1 MPIENMEFSADPWIF
16 WFTYRDAAQGTT
28 AGTKKIPV
36 LVEAE
41 SKWPA
46 EIEFQPIYD
55 KVYPERRVRTG
66 RMAPDLATLQAVRG
80 QVRRLKIARPVL
92 PQLGDALP
100 ALGAGPAA
108 GSRPGKW
115 NGRDVVIGF
124 VDNGCAFAHLNF
136 TIPDPS
142 RGIRRSRVTRL
153 WDQSIQEPKKWPAP
167 TGFDYG
173 SELPLDQHDM
183 LTGQRLDA
191 WEPNQPELSME
202 ETHGRF
208 GYVIR
213 ENVDGKLIETEFAH
227 GTHVMDIAAGNGDTP
242 GMAPAAELIFVQ
254 MPPYAIKESTE
265 LASANHLLDGIAYI
279 FERAGNRPAVVNIS
293 YNSYI
298 GPHDGTGLI
307 EVGLDEFLQRPNRAI
322 VISAG
327 NGGDQRCHAARTIP
341 ARDSA
346 TLHWEIKPGD
356 KTANFVEIWYSG
368 DAALSVDLVRDGGSA
383 PNEPVPPGKKRLV
396 LANGWQVGAIIHRAG
411 DQGSNRQNQVLIG
424 VDPCFASLT
433 EPVDVSGTWTIVIS
447 NAGGEAVR
455 CHAWIERDNRG
466 AAPAIEQSR
475 FVGEPDEADEASSFT
490 LGGFSTGFR
499 TIVVGA
505 TNTALLR
512 LEKYSGRGPTADGRP
527 KPDFSAAGA
536 SDADGRGVLAAAA
549 RGYYPLRSNGTSMAA
564 PFVTGLIALL
574 MQKAMAAKPPLELDS
589 EMLRELIAS
598 TARPINKVPADGGK
612 VEVGAGAGQID
623 VAAALAALDNML
635 AKHGSLQV

>member
-16 WFTYRDAAQGTT
+16 WFTYRDAAQGTART
-28 AGTKKIPV
+28 EKIHV
-36 LVEAE
+36 LVEAG
-41 SKWPA
+41 SNWPA

-55 KVYPERRVRTG
+55 TVYPERRVRTG
-66 RMAPDLATLQAVRG
+66 RMAPDLAALEAVRG
-80 QVRRLKIARPVL
+80 QVKRLKIARAVL

-100 ALGAGPAA
+100 ALGAGAA
-108 GSRPGKW
+108 TGSRPGDW
-115 NGRDVVIGF
+115 NGGGVVIGF
-124 VDNGCAFAHLNF
+124 VDNGCAFAHRNF

-153 WDQSIQEPKKWPAP
+153 WDQSMQEPKKWPAP

-173 SELPLDQHDM
+173 GELPLDQYDM
-183 LTGQRLDA
+183 LTGQRLDKLDPKKP
-191 WEPNQPELSME
+191 EPELSME
-202 ETHGRF
+202 ETYGRF
-208 GYVIR
+208 DYVIK
-213 ENVDGKLIETEFAH
+213 ENVDGQLIETEFAH
-227 GTHVMDIAAGNGDTP
+227 GTHVMDIAAGSGDTP
-242 GMAPAAELIFVQ
+242 GMAPGAELIFVQ

-327 NGGDQRCHAARTIP
+327 NGGDQRCHAARTI
-341 ARDSA
+341 AAGGSA
-346 TLHWEIKPGD
+346 TLRWEIKPGD
-356 KTANFVEIWYSG
+356 NTANFVEIWYRG
-368 DAALSVDLVRDGGSA
+368 DADLSVDLVRDGAPA
-383 PNEPVPPGKKRLV
+383 PNEPVPKGKKRLV
-396 LANGWQVGAIIHRAG
+396 LANGRPVGAIIHRAD
-411 DQGSNRQNQVLIG
+411 DQGSNHQNQVLIG
-424 VDPCFASLT
+424 VDPRFASST
-433 EPVDVSGTWTIVIS
+433 EPVDVSGTWTIVIK
-447 NAGGEAVR
+447 NDGGEPVR

-475 FVGEPDEADEASSFT
+475 FVGEPDEGDEASSFT
-490 LGGFSTGFR
+490 LGGFSTGVR

-505 TNTALLR
+505 TNTALRR

-589 EMLRELIAS
+589 ERLRELIAS
-598 TARPINKVPADGGK
+598 TARPINKAPADGGM
-612 VEVGAGAGQID
+612 VEVELGAGAGQID
-623 VAAALAALDNML
+623 VAAALAALDDML
-635 AKHGSLQV
+635 AKR